1 VDRDPRGGKGPNGSS
16 GLRRGPDAES
26 VNDTVAPMGAP
37 QPVLERD
44 GLLANAWQDRDM
56 GWLAFNQRV
65 LHEAIDE
72 RTPLLERLK
81 FLGIATSNLDEFFM
95 KRVSMLRARATDRED
110 PLSNPGD
117 VGPRLARIRAA
128 VIDMLD
134 QQARCYADVL
144 LPALRHHGI
153 VIAGWDQLTPA
164 QRDEAGRYFD
174 TNVSAALTPLGLDS
188 AHPFPFMSNLSTN
201 WAFVIRP
208 DESPET
214 SMVRVKIPSEL
225 PAWFALKTDVPRE
238 GRVFLSMEELIRHQ
252 APKLIPGMTI
262 VSATLFRILRNADMA
277 LDEDDSDDLR
287 DRIADALRER
297 RFNPVVRVDFARGAD
312 VVVRR
317 ALMERFALSEEDV
330 FEVSGLLDYPDLFQI
345 AGLDVPD
352 LKDPPWLPQLPIR
365 LNPPDGDIF
374 AAIDAGDILLHH
386 PYESFDASVE
396 RFIAEAAD
404 DPRTLAIK
412 MTVYRIGDDTPFVR
426 ALIRA
431 AEAGKQ
437 VACVIEIKARFDEA
451 RNLHWARELENAGAH
466 VTYGVMN
473 LKTHTKIALVV
484 QKRGPNLRCYAHIA
498 TGNYHAKTARLYA
511 DVGLLTSNPV
521 ITADVVNLIHYL
533 TGHSKGPR
541 LEKLLV
547 APINMRER
555 FLQMIERETANKRSG
570 FPARIIAKLNQID
583 DLEISNAL
591 ASASQSGVPIDL
603 IVRGFCCLR
612 GGIAGWTENLRV
624 RSIVGRFLEHSR
636 IFYFA
641 NGRDDPVDGEFYI
654 GSADWMFRNLSRRV
668 EAATP
673 IEEPTLRAQ
682 LWEIL
687 QACLEDSRQAWEMQ
701 PDGAYVQRT
710 PPQGTTGIAALG
722 LHAWLSQRTMQRAG

>member
-1 VDRDPRGGKGPNGSS
+1 
-16 GLRRGPDAES
+16 
-26 VNDTVAPMGAP
+26 
-37 QPVLERD
+37 
-44 GLLANAWQDRDM
+44 
-56 GWLAFNQRV
+56 
-65 LHEAIDE
+65 
-72 RTPLLERLK
+72 
-81 FLGIATSNLDEFFM
+81 
-95 KRVSMLRARATDRED
+95 
-110 PLSNPGD
+110 
-117 VGPRLARIRAA
+117 
-128 VIDMLD
+128 
-134 QQARCYADVL
+134 
-144 LPALRHHGI
+144 
-153 VIAGWDQLTPA
+153 
-164 QRDEAGRYFD
+164 
-174 TNVSAALTPLGLDS
+174 
-188 AHPFPFMSNLSTN
+188 
-201 WAFVIRP
+201 
-208 DESPET
+208 
-214 SMVRVKIPSEL
+214 
-225 PAWFALKTDVPRE
+225 
-238 GRVFLSMEELIRHQ
+238 
-252 APKLIPGMTI
+252 MTI

-297 RFNPVVRVDFARGAD
+297 RFNPVVRVDFASGAD
-312 VVVRR
+312 MVVRR

-345 AGLDVPD
+345 AGIDVPN
-352 LKDPPWLPQLPIR
+352 LKDPPWLPQRPVR

-412 MTVYRIGDDTPFVR
+412 MTVYRVGDDTPFAR

-437 VACVIEIKARFDEA
+437 VACIIEIKARFDEA
-451 RNLHWARELENAGAH
+451 RNLHWARQLEDAGAH

-484 QKRGPNLRCYAHIA
+484 QQRGPNLRCYAHIA
-498 TGNYHAKTARLYA
+498 TGNYHVKTARLYA

-521 ITADVVNLIHYL
+521 ITADIVNLIHYL

-555 FLQMIERETANKRSG
+555 FVQMIEREAANKRAG
-570 FPARIIAKLNQID
+570 LPARIVAKLNQID
-583 DLEISNAL
+583 DLEICLAL
-591 ASASQSGVPIDL
+591 ARASQAGVPIDL

-612 GGIAGWTENLRV
+612 GGVAGWTENVRV

-641 NGRDDPVDGEFYI
+641 NGRDDPVDGDFYI

-673 IEEPTLRAQ
+673 IEEPALRAQ
-682 LWEIL
+682 LWEIV
-687 QACLEDSRQAWEMQ
+687 QACLDDSRQAWEMQ
-701 PDGAYVQRT
+701 SDGSYVQRT
-710 PPQGTTGIAALG
+710 PPQGAVGVAGLG